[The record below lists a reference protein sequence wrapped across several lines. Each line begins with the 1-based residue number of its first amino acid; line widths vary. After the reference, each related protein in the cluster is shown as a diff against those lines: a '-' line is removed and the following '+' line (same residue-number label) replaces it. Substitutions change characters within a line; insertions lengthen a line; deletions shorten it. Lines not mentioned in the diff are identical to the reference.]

1 MYKRQVSQVTE
12 AGTRIEREYYIDQ
25 ALTTIQKK
33 KGRDRRKRW
42 CRLLSGETPEPL
54 IPGYTSTVRR
64 SRGECMKTST
74 HSIAAGV
81 STVAK
86 LHWLRVLSTLKL
98 FSVNHKNSPL
108 PSLFLFPW
116 FPQFSLDSHTTRH
129 HGHRLNR
136 IDGIFYVVAWW
147 LLLFSQIYFSTGCL
161 SPAIVRGYRQN
172 YSSVDFASFS
182 RIIYKDITVNIFIRL
197 HLISLF
203 IYESRVN
210 IIRENIYDVIVT
222 IHEKIRMYIHISELI
237 LYRVDSMILIL
248 FLDAIWNN

>member
-116 FPQFSLDSHTTRH
+116 FPSFLSTLIQRVTTV
-129 HGHRLNR
+129 
-136 IDGIFYVVAWW
+136 IVSTASTVYSMW
-147 LLLFSQIYFSTGCL
+147 LLDGYFCFPKFISV
-161 SPAIVRGYRQN
+161 PAVYLPRFWEDTDKIIVRWILRH
-172 YSSVDFASFS
+172 S
-182 RIIYKDITVNIFIRL
+182 RVLFTKIL
-197 HLISLF
+197 QLISLF
-203 IYESRVN
+203 VYILYLYLFMRVKWS
-210 IIRENIYDVIVT
+210 IYDVIVT

-237 LYRVDSMILIL
+237 LYRLDSMILIL